1 MKPQPNEIIKKNVI
15 EQLAWNDNLN
25 INDIFVDVEDN
36 TVILKGTVNSHSSKL
51 EAARE
56 TLLAA
61 RNYSIDNQLKV
72 KFNSRKELPN
82 DREIIENIQN
92 ILKWNDSINPIN
104 IQVEAE
110 NGKVTLSGT
119 VSRTREK
126 DKAENIASSTKG
138 VVDVE
143 NKIVTEPSAIRPDK
157 QIENDVK
164 NALERNPLIDLNK
177 IFIEVKKGI
186 IYLSGSVANEI
197 IRKEIHDIA
206 FYTRGVVDV
215 VDEITTG

>member
-197 IRKEIHDIA
+197 IRNEIHDIA
-206 FYTRGVVDV
+206 LYTRGVVDV